1 MPAEQKTTRNPWAW
15 IPTLYFAEGI
25 PYIAVMTISVIM
37 YKRLGISNADIALY
51 TSWLYLPWVIKPFW
65 SPFVDLLKTK
75 RWWIVTMQLLIGAGL
90 AGVAFFI
97 PVPFF
102 FRATLAVFW
111 LVAFSS
117 ATHDIAA
124 DGFYMLALDTHK
136 QAMYVGIRSTFYRI
150 ASIMGQGVLI
160 IVAGFLETHTGLQPL
175 QISVEAGPGLHT
187 RVVTEAGVPLPAAP
201 ATGEPCFVAFPPA
214 LTLGTETIP
223 SDSAARLKAFAAE
236 QNRLNGFVSAAEI
249 TSRAATGSDL
259 SWWAGHVSQPLGSW
273 IRRHFGENRE
283 PLPETALAGNTAL
296 VSVRLSRAPAPGES
310 HVLVMHPDKG
320 DKSIAMAG
328 DDRLVFTAENW
339 NTPAWLVIQADPKLD
354 KPSHAS
360 FRGSSGNIPLAWSIT
375 FFIMAGLFIAFFLY
389 HRYALPRPASDKPSA
404 EVTAKNIVREFATA
418 FSTFFRKKQVAAG
431 IFFMLTYRF
440 AEAQLLKLVTPFLLD
455 QQDVG
460 GLGLTTGE
468 VGLVYG
474 TIGILSLTIGG
485 ILGGLIAARGG
496 LKKWL
501 WPMAL
506 SMILTTVTF
515 LYLAYTLPDNLLI
528 INLCVGLEQFGYGF
542 GFTAY
547 MLYMIYYAEGEF
559 KTSHYAICTAF
570 MALGMMLPGMFAGWL
585 QEQLGYRHFFLWVMI
600 CSIIPLIATALLK
613 IDPEFG
619 KKQPKTAG

>member
-1 MPAEQKTTRNPWAW
+1 MKKVTSRNPWAW

-65 SPFVDLLKTK
+65 SPFVDILKTK
-75 RWWIVTMQLLIGAGL
+75 RWWILVMQLFIGAGL

-97 PVPFF
+97 PAPFF

-124 DGFYMLALDTHK
+124 DGFYMLALDSHH
-136 QAMYVGIRSTFYRI
+136 QALYVGIRSTFYRI

-160 IVAGFLETHTGLQPL
+160 IVAGFLESHTGLEPL
-175 QISVEAGPGLHT
+175 KLEVEAGPAKAAM
-187 RVVTEAGVPLPAAP
+187 VAGVRETPTGDP
-201 ATGEPCFVAFPPA
+201 ATGDTYFMAWPQTVQMNTA
-214 LTLGTETIP
+214 TIP
-223 SDSAARLKAFAAE
+223 GDSAARIKAFARE
-236 QNRLNGFVSAAEI
+236 QNQQNGFVTVAENNALNKE
-249 TSRAATGSDL
+249 SEKGSL
-259 SWWAGHVSQPLGSW
+259 WTAHISGPLGSW
-273 IRRHFGENRE
+273 IRRHFGEKRE
-283 PLPETALAGNTAL
+283 VIAEGATAGNTTL
-296 VSVRLSRAPAPGES
+296 VEIRLSRPPDPAET
-310 HVLVMHPDKG
+310 HVLVLHPEKG
-320 DKSIAMAG
+320 DKSIALAG
-328 DDRLVFTAENW
+328 DDRLVFTRENW
-339 NTPAWLVIQADPKLD
+339 DKPAWVVIQADPKLD
-354 KPSHAS
+354 RDSNITL
-360 FRGSSGNIPLAWSIT
+360 RGTSGNIPLAWSIT

-389 HRYALPRPASDKPSA
+389 HRFALPFPSSDKPSA
-404 EVTAKNIVREFATA
+404 EATAKNIVREFLTA

-431 IFFMLTYRF
+431 IFFMLTFRF

-455 QQDVG
+455 PGEVG

-474 TIGILSLTIGG
+474 TVGILSLTLGGIIGG
-485 ILGGLIAARGG
+485 IAAARGG

-506 SMILTTVTF
+506 SMILTCVTF
-515 LYLAYTLPDNLLI
+515 LYMAYALPDSLLI

-547 MLYMIYYAEGEF
+547 MLYMIHYAEGEF

-570 MALGMMLPGMFAGWL
+570 MALGMMIPGMFAGWL

-600 CSIIPLIATALLK
+600 CSIIPLIATSLLK
-613 IDPEFG
+613 IDPAFG
-619 KKQPKTAG
+619 KKQPKTAA

>member
-1 MPAEQKTTRNPWAW
+1 MTQKNETTANPWSW

-65 SPFVDLLKTK
+65 SPFVDILKTK
-75 RWWIVTMQLLIGAGL
+75 RWWILTMQLLIGAGL

-124 DGFYMLALDTHK
+124 DGFYMLALDSHK

-160 IVAGFLETHTGLQPL
+160 IVAGFLESHTGLEPL
-175 QISVEAGPGLHT
+175 QLEVKALPGHHSALQM
-187 RVVTEAGVPLPAAP
+187 EPAAP
-201 ATGEPCFVAFPPA
+201 GAAAPSGGETFFTAYPEKV
-214 LTLGTETIP
+214 LLGTGTI
-223 SDSAARLKAFAAE
+223 SGDSASLIKAFALE
-236 QNRLNGFVSAAEI
+236 QNRLNGFVKPAPTPAL
-249 TSRAATGSDL
+249 DL
-259 SWWAGHVSQPLGSW
+259 KNQETSWWTGHISHPLGSW
-273 IRRHFGENRE
+273 IRRHFGERRE
-283 PLPETALAGNTAL
+283 VTQEAAITGNTTL
-296 VSVRLSRAPAPGES
+296 VQIRMNQPPAPGAS
-310 HVLVMHPDKG
+310 HILVMHAVKG
-320 DKSIAMAG
+320 DKSIALVG
-328 DDRLVFTAENW
+328 DDRLVFTADNW
-339 NTPAWLVIQADPKLD
+339 DQPAWVVLQADPKLQEE
-354 KPSHAS
+354 STAT
-360 FRGSSGNIPLAWSIT
+360 FRGTSGNIPLAWSIT

-389 HRYALPRPASDKPSA
+389 HRFALPRPAGDKPSA
-404 EVTAKNIVREFATA
+404 QATATNIVREFATA

-455 QQDVG
+455 HKEVG

-485 ILGGLIAARGG
+485 IVGGIAAARGG
-496 LKKWL
+496 LRKWL

-506 SMILTTVTF
+506 SMILTCITF
-515 LYLAYTLPDNLLI
+515 LYLAYAQPESLLI
-528 INLCVGLEQFGYGF
+528 INICVGLEQFGYGF

-570 MALGMMLPGMFAGWL
+570 MALGMMIPGMFAGWL

-600 CSIIPLIATALLK
+600 CSAIPLIATSLLK
-613 IDPEFG
+613 INPQFG
-619 KKQPKTAG
+619 KKQPQPTN

>member
-1 MPAEQKTTRNPWAW
+1 MKKVTSRNPWAW

-65 SPFVDLLKTK
+65 SPFVDILKTK
-75 RWWIVTMQLLIGAGL
+75 RWWILVMQLFIGAGL

-97 PVPFF
+97 PAPFF

-124 DGFYMLALDTHK
+124 DGFYMLALDSHH

-160 IVAGFLETHTGLQPL
+160 IVAGFLESHTGLEPL
-175 QISVEAGPGLHT
+175 KLEVEAGPAKAAM
-187 RVVTEAGVPLPAAP
+187 VAGVRETPTGSAAAG
-201 ATGEPCFVAFPPA
+201 ATFFMAWPQTVQMNTAP
-214 LTLGTETIP
+214 IP
-223 SDSAARLKAFAAE
+223 GDSAARIKAFARE
-236 QNRLNGFVSAAEI
+236 QNRQNGFV
-249 TSRAATGSDL
+249 TATESKALNKENEKG
-259 SWWAGHVSQPLGSW
+259 SWWTAHISGPLGSW
-273 IRRHFGENRE
+273 IRRHFGEKRE
-283 PLPETALAGNTAL
+283 VIAEGATAGNTSL
-296 VSVRLSRAPAPGES
+296 VEIRLSRQPDPGEA
-310 HVLVMHPDKG
+310 HILVLHPEKG
-320 DKSIAMAG
+320 DKSIALAG
-328 DDRLVFTAENW
+328 DDRLVFTKENW
-339 NTPAWLVIQADPKLD
+339 DKPAWVVIQADPKLD
-354 KPSHAS
+354 RESKITL
-360 FRGSSGNIPLAWSIT
+360 RGTSGNIPLAWSIT

-389 HRYALPRPASDKPSA
+389 HRFALPFPSSDKPSA
-404 EVTAKNIVREFATA
+404 EATAKNIVREFLTA

-431 IFFMLTYRF
+431 IFFMLTFRF

-455 QQDVG
+455 PGEVG

-474 TIGILSLTIGG
+474 TVGILSLTLGGIIGG
-485 ILGGLIAARGG
+485 IAAARGG

-506 SMILTTVTF
+506 SMILTCVTF
-515 LYLAYTLPDNLLI
+515 LYMAYALPDSLLI

-547 MLYMIYYAEGEF
+547 MLYMIHYAEGEF

-570 MALGMMLPGMFAGWL
+570 MALGMMIPGMFAGWL

-600 CSIIPLIATALLK
+600 CSIIPLIATSLLK
-613 IDPEFG
+613 IDPAFG
-619 KKQPKTAG
+619 KKQPKTAA

>member
-1 MPAEQKTTRNPWAW
+1 MKKKSSANPWSW

-37 YKRLGISNADIALY
+37 YKRLGISNSDIALY

-65 SPFVDLLKTK
+65 SPFVDILKTK
-75 RWWIVTMQLLIGAGL
+75 RWWILTMQLFVGAGL

-97 PVPFF
+97 PAPFF

-124 DGFYMLALDTHK
+124 DGFYMLALDSHN
-136 QAMYVGIRSTFYRI
+136 QALYVGIRSTFYRI

-160 IVAGFLETHTGLQPL
+160 IVAGFLESHTGLEPL
-175 QISVEAGPGLHT
+175 SLEVEAGPGNI
-187 RVVTEAGVPLPAAP
+187 TELVMDDTASITENSDNNVL
-201 ATGEPCFVAFPPA
+201 FFSAFPQNVQ
-214 LTLGTETIP
+214 LGTGTIP
-223 SDSAARLKAFAAE
+223 ADSATRIKAFALE
-236 QNRLNGFVSAAEI
+236 QNRLNGFVIPQGNRQTQQE
-249 TSRAATGSDL
+249 RQTG
-259 SWWAGHVSQPLGSW
+259 SWWARQISDPAGAW
-273 IRRHFGENRE
+273 IRLHFGETLDVTNKGSE
-283 PLPETALAGNTAL
+283 SGNTTL
-296 VSVRLSRAPAPGES
+296 VRIRLSRQPEPGES
-310 HVLVMHPDKG
+310 HALVVHFNKG
-320 DKSIAMAG
+320 DRSISITG
-328 DDRLVFTAENW
+328 PDRFVFTSENW
-339 NTPAWLVIQADPKLD
+339 DKTAWLTIQADPKLD
-354 KPSHAS
+354 KTTVAT
-360 FRGSSGNIPLAWSIT
+360 FKGTSGNIPMAWSIT
-375 FFIMAGLFIAFFLY
+375 FFIMAGLFIAFFVY
-389 HRYALPRPASDKPSA
+389 HRFALPYPASDKPA
-404 EVTAKNIVREFATA
+404 ANATARNIVREFTTA
-418 FSTFFRKKQVAAG
+418 FSTFFQKKQVVAG

-455 QQDVG
+455 TRDLG

-485 ILGGLIAARGG
+485 ILGGIVAARGG

-506 SMILTTVTF
+506 SMILTCATF
-515 LYLAYTLPDNLLI
+515 LYLAYAAPTNLLV

-547 MLYMIYYAEGEF
+547 MLYLIYYADGEF

-570 MALGMMLPGMFAGWL
+570 MALGMMIPGMFAGWL

-600 CSIIPLIATALLK
+600 CSIVPLVATSLLK
-613 IDPEFG
+613 IDPLFG
-619 KKQPKTAG
+619 KKDAKS

>member
-1 MPAEQKTTRNPWAW
+1 MEKKRSGNPWAW

-37 YKRLGISNADIALY
+37 YKRLGISNSDIALY

-65 SPFVDLLKTK
+65 SPFVDILKTK
-75 RWWIVTMQLLIGAGL
+75 RWWILAMQLLIGAGL

-124 DGFYMLALDTHK
+124 DGFYMLALDSHN
-136 QAMYVGIRSTFYRI
+136 QALYVGIRSTFYRI
-150 ASIMGQGVLI
+150 ASIMGQGLLI
-160 IVAGFLETHTGLQPL
+160 IAAGFMESHTGLQPL
-175 QISVEAGPGLHT
+175 SLEVEAGPGKATEWVGDGHT
-187 RVVTEAGVPLPAAP
+187 SFNGNSGNDDLFFYSYPRKVQ
-201 ATGEPCFVAFPPA
+201 
-214 LTLGTETIP
+214 LGTGVIP
-223 SDSAARLKAFAAE
+223 ADSAARIKTFALE
-236 QNRLNGFVSAAEI
+236 QNRLNGFVKPQISE
-249 TSRAATGSDL
+249 TLQQGKQTGS
-259 SWWAGHVSQPLGSW
+259 WWTRQIADPFGEW
-273 IRRHFGENRE
+273 IRLHFGEKRE
-283 PLPETALAGNTAL
+283 VIHKGSVAGNTTL
-296 VSVRLSRAPAPGES
+296 VEIRLNRKPAPGES
-310 HVLVMHPDKG
+310 HILVMHLDKG
-320 DKSIAMAG
+320 DKSISVTGA
-328 DDRLVFTAENW
+328 DRFEFTQENW
-339 NTPAWLVIQADPKLD
+339 DKPAWVTIQADPKLD
-354 KPSHAS
+354 KATSAS
-360 FRGSSGNIPLAWSIT
+360 FKGTSGNIPMAWSIT
-375 FFIMAGLFIAFFLY
+375 FFIMAGMFIAFFLY
-389 HRYALPRPASDKPSA
+389 HRFALPHPVADKPAA
-404 EVTAKNIVREFATA
+404 EANARNITREFTTA
-418 FSTFFRKKQVAAG
+418 FASFFRKKQVAAG

-455 QQDVG
+455 TKDLG

-474 TIGILSLTIGG
+474 TVGILSLTAGGIIGG
-485 ILGGLIAARGG
+485 VVAARGG

-506 SMILTTVTF
+506 SMILTCVTF
-515 LYLAYTLPDNLLI
+515 LYLAYATPDNLLV
-528 INLCVGLEQFGYGF
+528 INFCVGLEQFGYGF

-547 MLYMIYYAEGEF
+547 MLYLIHYAEGEF

-570 MALGMMLPGMFAGWL
+570 MALGMMIPGMFAGWL

-600 CSIIPLIATALLK
+600 CSIIPLIATSLLK

-619 KKQPKTAG
+619 KKTAKR